1 MYEPKTDGKVK
12 FEVSKCLKR
21 FNKEYRKNYTV
32 QDVAEKVGVSRETI
46 SRLSSD
52 SSFSLVYAVAS
63 CIYDFYPEKNGGNW
77 NFAYFVEYLA
87 WDNHAFL
94 L

>member
-1 MYEPKTDGKVK
+1 MYDPKTDGKVK

-21 FNKEYRKNYTV
+21 FNKEYRRNYTV

-63 CIYDFYPEKNGGNW
+63 CIYDFYPEKNEGNW
-77 NFAYFVEYLA
+77 SFSYFVEYLA
-87 WDNHAFL
+87 WDNLSFML
-94 L
+94 